1 MSSDAASLARLRA
14 AGDALVDFGRR
25 VLDLIRRV
33 LDHPATRGVVL
44 KSIVG
49 VVVLLMLV
57 PLLFL
62 LWTSVWTGFPGQFD
76 ASFTLENVV
85 AVYLEGA
92 YDVPGLLGHS
102 LFVAL
107 GMTLIAM
114 SLGLTFAWLFVRT
127 NLPTKGAMELV
138 ILSPYAVPGY
148 ISAIMYVTTYG
159 PRNGLVSTFLD
170 DTFGVG
176 MPVDIYSPLGI
187 TLVVGVNGVT
197 AFYLF
202 TVPALQNMDPALEE
216 VSRVHGAGVFR
227 TLRSVSFP
235 LILPAILSGVL
246 VTILRGLGEFSVVEI
261 LGVREGFDVYA
272 TAIWAAVRQQ
282 APPEYG
288 QSAALALS
296 LLLVTGVLV
305 WYYRRLT
312 SRSEDYMTVTGRRSQ
327 PNRWDLGKWRWPV
340 AGALWLLLLVLWI
353 LPLAVMVAVSL
364 HSTWLGQLDP
374 SSLTLAH
381 YAEVVASQRL
391 QESFTN
397 SLVVAVSGATLGTVL
412 VVGLAYYTQRT
423 SYRFRAAVEF
433 LSLTPLAV
441 PGIILGTSV
450 LFTVLWVGRLHSMVN
465 FYGTLGVIIVGSV
478 VVFIPFSSRIAIGN
492 IVQIHSDLEEA
503 ARVSGASWTAQMRDI
518 FLPLFK
524 NTTAIIWFYLLVHV
538 IQLLTIPIMTYT
550 SDTRVIPVDIFDI
563 YYQQANLELVS
574 AVSTVFIGLM
584 LSLLLLFR
592 LVGVT
597 FYDLNQR

>member
-1 MSSDAASLARLRA
+1 MSSDTVPRSRIRAAVDALAGLARRA
-14 AGDALVDFGRR
+14 
-25 VLDLIRRV
+25 

-44 KSIVG
+44 KSLVG
-49 VVVLLMLV
+49 AVALLTLV

-62 LWTSVWTGFPGQFD
+62 LWTSVWTGYPGQFD
-76 ASFTLENVV
+76 ASFTLGNVV
-85 AVYLEGA
+85 AVYLQGA
-92 YDVPGLLGHS
+92 YDVPRLLAHS
-102 LFVAL
+102 LFVAV
-107 GMTLIAM
+107 GMTLVAM

-148 ISAIMYVTTYG
+148 ISAIMYITAYG
-159 PRNGLVSTFLD
+159 PENGLVSTFLA
-170 DTFGVG
+170 DTVGVG
-176 MPVDIYSPLGI
+176 MPINIYGPVGI
-187 TLVVGVNGVT
+187 TLVVGINGVT

-216 VSRVHGAGVFR
+216 VSRVHGAGVLQ

-235 LILPAILSGVL
+235 LILPAILSGAL
-246 VTILRGLGEFSVVEI
+246 VTVLRGLGEFSVVEI
-261 LGVREGFDVYA
+261 LGVREGFEVYA

-296 LLLVTGVLV
+296 LLLVTGVLM

-312 SRSEDYMTVTGRRSQ
+312 SRTQDYMTVTGRGYQ
-327 PNRWDLGKWRWPV
+327 PKRWDLGKWRWPV
-340 AGALWLLLLVLWI
+340 AGVLWTVLLVLWI
-353 LPLAVMVAVSL
+353 VPLLVMVGVSL
-364 HSTWLGQLDP
+364 HSTWLGQFDP

-381 YAEVVASQRL
+381 YAEVVTSQRL
-391 QESFTN
+391 QGSFSN
-397 SLVVAVSGATLGTVL
+397 SAVVAVSGATLGTVL

-433 LSLTPLAV
+433 LSLTPLAI

-450 LFTVLWVGRLHSMVN
+450 LFTVLWVGKLHQLVN
-465 FYGTLGVIIVGSV
+465 FYGTLAVIVVGSV

-492 IVQIHSDLEEA
+492 IVQIHSDLEES
-503 ARVSGASWTAQMRDI
+503 ARVFGASWAAQMRDI

-538 IQLLTIPIMTYT
+538 VQLLTIPIMTYT

-574 AVSTVFIGLM
+574 AVSTIFIGLM
-584 LSLLLLFR
+584 LSLLLVFR
-592 LVGVT
+592 LFGVT
-597 FYDLNQR
+597 FYDLNSR